1 MYIHLFH
8 GFIEDSMYIHYI
20 STMDFSW
27 IVPCLQRFTGFTG
40 TARLAL
46 AHAAGRAQA
55 HVEELGQALGFSMW
69 DP

>member
-1 MYIHLFH
+1 MA
-8 GFIEDSMYIHYI
+8 DI

-27 IVPCLQRFTGFTG
+27 IFPCLQRFTGLTG

-46 AHAAGRAQA
+46 AQAAGRAQA